1 MPVTQARTR
10 KQVRQSIG
18 LALGGFDLSDG
29 AIEHTAD
36 DTGSLVTIH
45 DSSLLFGSD
54 NEHRGKWVVSTV
66 VATDSNAGLIR
77 RVWESSPDAREL
89 RLATPLK
96 KETNTSFTYE
106 LWRADIP
113 PQMVNEMMNR
123 YISNI
128 TRKGSVPTQDISIHL
143 GGNIYNFPLPSNMIG
158 VQTVSYRESVVSE
171 SVRPCDAAW
180 ANPQTN
186 VTAAADS
193 EDLRE
198 GNSSCK
204 LTFADAFGSTGEAAN
219 DTFTALDLSGYT
231 HIEFWMKS
239 TLATDTN
246 SYDLFLT
253 SASTK
258 EEELAVPAM
267 SANTWTYHQVALANP
282 QSDSAID
289 KIGIAAG
296 SDPVTSTIWID
307 DVKAIR
313 SGTEVWTSVHR
324 DFWRVEKDDRRLE
337 LDPSGLPGY
346 ASGLL
351 RLKGLRVPALMSN
364 DSDICEVD
372 SEYVIHS
379 VVAEVLRATADLTGD
394 RRNAKAI
401 EASRR
406 EALAMSALV
415 RSETP
420 VPTPRWVDT
429 AS

>member
-45 DSSLLFGSD
+45 DSSLLFGSN
-54 NEHRGKWVVSTV
+54 NEHRGKWIVSTV

-89 RLATPLK
+89 RLATPLL
-96 KETNTSFTYE
+96 KETDSSFTYE
-106 LWRADIP
+106 LWRADMP

-180 ANPQTN
+180 ANPQTH
-186 VTAAADS
+186 VTAAADD

-204 LTFADAFGSTGEAAN
+204 LTFAGSFTTGNVAN

-239 TLATDTN
+239 TIATDTAA
-246 SYDLFLT
+246 YYLFLT
-253 SASTK
+253 DTGT
-258 EEELAVPAM
+258 EELSVPAM

-282 QSDSAID
+282 QLDSAITSV
-289 KIGIAAG
+289 GIKAG
-296 SDPVTSTIWID
+296 SDPGTSTIWID

-351 RLKGLRVPALMSN
+351 RLKGLRVPALLSN
-364 DSDICEVD
+364 DSDICEID

-406 EALAMSALV
+406 EAMAVSALV

>member
-45 DSSLLFGSD
+45 DSSLLFGSN
-54 NEHRGKWVVSTV
+54 NEHRGKWIVSTV

-89 RLATPLK
+89 RLATPLL
-96 KETNTSFTYE
+96 KETDSSFTYE
-106 LWRADIP
+106 LWRADMP

-180 ANPQTN
+180 ANPQSN

-204 LTFADAFGSTGEAAN
+204 LTIADAFSLGTGLVAN

-239 TLATDTN
+239 TAATD
-246 SYDLFLT
+246 SAAYDLFLNDT
-253 SASTK
+253 STEQLS
-258 EEELAVPAM
+258 VPAM

-282 QSDSAID
+282 QSDSAIAT
-289 KIGIAAG
+289 IGIKAD
-296 SDPVTSTIWID
+296 SDPGAVTIWID
-307 DVKAIR
+307 DVRAIR

-351 RLKGLRVPALMSN
+351 RLKGLRVPALLSN
-364 DSDICEVD
+364 DSDICEID

-394 RRNAKAI
+394 QRNAKAI
-401 EASRR
+401 EAGRR
-406 EALAMSALV
+406 EGLAMSALV

>member
-1 MPVTQARTR
+1 M
-10 KQVRQSIG
+10 
-18 LALGGFDLSDG
+18 
-29 AIEHTAD
+29 
-36 DTGSLVTIH
+36 
-45 DSSLLFGSD
+45 
-54 NEHRGKWVVSTV
+54 
-66 VATDSNAGLIR
+66 
-77 RVWESSPDAREL
+77 
-89 RLATPLK
+89 
-96 KETNTSFTYE
+96 
-106 LWRADIP
+106 P

-180 ANPQTN
+180 ANPQTH
-186 VTAAADS
+186 VTAAADD

-204 LTFADAFGSTGEAAN
+204 LTFAGSFTTGNVAN

-239 TLATDTN
+239 TIATDTAA
-246 SYDLFLT
+246 YYLFLT
-253 SASTK
+253 DTGT
-258 EEELAVPAM
+258 EELSVPAM

-282 QSDSAID
+282 QLDSAITSV
-289 KIGIAAG
+289 GIKAG
-296 SDPVTSTIWID
+296 SDPGTSTIWID

-394 RRNAKAI
+394 QRNAKAI
-401 EASRR
+401 EAGRR
-406 EALAMSALV
+406 EGLATSALI

>member
-45 DSSLLFGSD
+45 DSSLLFGSN
-54 NEHRGKWVVSTV
+54 NEHRGKWIVSTV

-89 RLATPLK
+89 RLATPLL
-96 KETNTSFTYE
+96 KETDSSFTYE
-106 LWRADIP
+106 LWRADMP

-180 ANPQTN
+180 ANPQSN

-204 LTFADAFGSTGEAAN
+204 LTIADAFSLGTGLVAN

-239 TLATDTN
+239 TAATD
-246 SYDLFLT
+246 SAAYDLFLNDT
-253 SASTK
+253 STEQLS
-258 EEELAVPAM
+258 VPAM

-282 QSDSAID
+282 QSDSAIAT
-289 KIGIAAG
+289 IGIKAD
-296 SDPVTSTIWID
+296 SDPGAVTIWID
-307 DVKAIR
+307 DVRAIR

-351 RLKGLRVPALMSN
+351 RLKGLRVPALLSN

-372 SEYVIHS
+372 PEYVVHS

-394 RRNAKAI
+394 QRNAKAI

-406 EALAMSALV
+406 EAMAVSALV

>member
-45 DSSLLFGSD
+45 DSSLLFGSN

-89 RLATPLK
+89 RLATPLL
-96 KETNTSFTYE
+96 KETDSSFTYE
-106 LWRADIP
+106 LWRADMP

-180 ANPQTN
+180 ANPQSN

-204 LTFADAFGSTGEAAN
+204 LTIADAFSLGTGLVAN

-239 TLATDTN
+239 TAATD
-246 SYDLFLT
+246 SAAYDLFLNDT
-253 SASTK
+253 STEQLS
-258 EEELAVPAM
+258 VPAM

-282 QSDSAID
+282 QSDSAIAT
-289 KIGIAAG
+289 IGIKAD
-296 SDPVTSTIWID
+296 SDPGAVTIWID

-313 SGTEVWTSVHR
+313 SGTEAWTSVHR

-351 RLKGLRVPALMSN
+351 RLKGLRVPALLSN

-372 SEYVIHS
+372 PEYVVHS

-394 RRNAKAI
+394 QRNAKAI

-406 EALAMSALV
+406 EAMAVSALV

>member
-36 DTGSLVTIH
+36 DTGSLITIH

-89 RLATPLK
+89 RLATPLL
-96 KETNTSFTYE
+96 KETDSSFTYE
-106 LWRADIP
+106 LWRADMP

-180 ANPQTN
+180 ANPQSN

-204 LTFADAFGSTGEAAN
+204 LTIADAFSLGTGLVAN

-239 TLATDTN
+239 TAATD
-246 SYDLFLT
+246 SAAYDLFLNDT
-253 SASTK
+253 STEQLS
-258 EEELAVPAM
+258 VPAM

-282 QSDSAID
+282 QSDSAIAT
-289 KIGIAAG
+289 IGIKAD
-296 SDPVTSTIWID
+296 SDPGAVTIWID
-307 DVKAIR
+307 DVRAIR

-351 RLKGLRVPALMSN
+351 RLKGLRVPALLSN

-372 SEYVIHS
+372 PEYVVHS

-394 RRNAKAI
+394 QRNAKAI

-406 EALAMSALV
+406 EAMAVSALV